1 MAGEQDTRWEGEEWS
16 VDRKTKSL
24 VSFSGFF
31 FFPFVLMIVLIK
43 SC

>member
-16 VDRKTKSL
+16 VDKKTKSL

-31 FFPFVLMIVLIK
+31 PLRFDDSLD
-43 SC
+43 

>member
-31 FFPFVLMIVLIK
+31 SFVLMIVLIK
-43 SC
+43 SY